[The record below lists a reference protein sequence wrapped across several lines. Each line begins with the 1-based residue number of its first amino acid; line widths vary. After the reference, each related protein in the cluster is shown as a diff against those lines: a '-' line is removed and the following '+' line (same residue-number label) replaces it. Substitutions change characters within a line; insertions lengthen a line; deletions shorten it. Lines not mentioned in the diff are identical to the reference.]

1 MRIVGFSTL
10 LMVGGVVALF
20 STGAFAQQTT
30 VLKSQQPPTTGSIVT
45 SQDEVQSIVGGWSAK
60 NDILGKEVINDASPP
75 ETIGTVTDVII
86 ARDAGIAY
94 AVVEAGGFLGIGSK
108 YILVGADD
116 FSAPV
121 AGKFVLPGLTKK
133 AVEAAPAFQ
142 YAQ

>member
-1 MRIVGFSTL
+1 MSSRGFGTL
-10 LMVGGVVALF
+10 LMVGGAAMLL

-30 VLKSQQPPTTGSIVT
+30 ILKSQQPPTTGNIVT
-45 SQDEVQSIVGGWSAK
+45 SQDQVQSVVGGWSAK

-75 ETIGTVTDVII
+75 ETIGTVTDIII
-86 ARDAGIAY
+86 AKDAGVAY

-121 AGKFVLPGLTKK
+121 AGKFVLPGVTRK
-133 AVEAAPAFQ
+133 AVESAPAFQ